1 MNKASLI
8 CIKNIHELDFWKEM
22 QVEYAEWVIMR
33 LAEVHA
39 CRLSSTNANHFR
51 NEVQS
56 NFHLYSGHLGKFFM
70 AVDESKAQGMAGLK
84 YASKGVC
91 ELKRLYVSPPY
102 RRAGLARLLVE
113 RQIDEARTLGYNKI
127 RIETL
132 DFMVEAIQLYES
144 FGFLR
149 TTEFDGSEGIGY
161 GINGH
166 EVYFSLD
173 L

>member
-1 MNKASLI
+1 
-8 CIKNIHELDFWKEM
+8 
-22 QVEYAEWVIMR
+22 
-33 LAEVHA
+33 
-39 CRLSSTNANHFR
+39 
-51 NEVQS
+51 
-56 NFHLYSGHLGKFFM
+56 
-70 AVDESKAQGMAGLK
+70 MAGLK

-113 RQIDEARTLGYNKI
+113 RLIDEARTLGYNRI

-149 TTEFDGSEGIGY
+149 TTEFDSSEGLGY